1 MPVPPF
7 QLAYTFI
14 TMSPYG
20 ERLPKG
26 SVRLLQLL
34 PHQNRNSRI
43 ECQLITCSM
52 LDSGRTHPYE
62 ALSYVWGS
70 EKNKLSIYIDGIEQS
85 VRANLHH
92 ALSHLRDCFVERV
105 LWIDAIC
112 INQDDNEEKGQ
123 QVQSMAKIYAKAS
136 RVIVWLVDPPDSGDQ
151 SDNGDQ
157 AGGGGRALEAIRAA
171 AAAKHAAAAAEHAA
185 AAAEHAVAEEQ
196 RVDSKL
202 DERER
207 RAILGLLGRKWFQRI
222 WVLQEVA
229 AARHVLIK
237 YGSTEIDGYAFC
249 LGLGVLGPFY
259 KTHPNLQTL
268 IPPIAHLIKDAV
280 FRRRHDRDDTSRP
293 ARFSLNIRPLGELVD
308 MYHTRKATVPL
319 DKVYAL
325 LGMSSDDPAAKIE
338 ANYTSSWE
346 DLLRKLVHFSLSN
359 QMSVS
364 TWDGEEVAVI
374 EAKGYVLGEVSS
386 AGDDVKITWKTAP
399 GHSDAKGEPSSQ
411 FTFQA
416 SAKAIKKGDVVCL
429 LQGASRS
436 TIIRPCD
443 GFSTIIRIAGPPTN
457 RLPKWAHSIMT
468 FPTDLLLVWDWDEFR
483 GESQAGKSYEYF
495 MSSRGVPQ
503 CPRTGCR
510 CQGHLDKAARL
521 WNFGMLLNGMERYEE
536 AVKSFRK
543 AMGVYGTGAAL
554 KNVDNTSPGHGLW
567 REVDKKV
574 LGIMDSPFFKDGG
587 SAMEVKYTEYGR
599 PPLSWAAENG
609 HGAVVELLLA
619 TGKAGVDAKDSD
631 GRTPLLWAA
640 QNGHEAVVKLLLIG
654 KTGVDAKDND
664 GRTPLLWA
672 AQSGHEAV
680 VKLLLATDEIDVD
693 AKDNDGW
700 TPLSWA
706 AQNGHEAV
714 VKLLLATG
722 KVDVDAKDNDGWT
735 PLSWAAQNGHEAV
748 VEQLLATGKV
758 DVGAKD
764 SAYGQ
769 TPLLWAAQN
778 GHEAVVKLLLA
789 TGKVDVNAKDKNYG
803 RMPLSWAAQSGHEAV
818 VKLLLATGKVDVD
831 AKDRNDGQTPL
842 SWAARSGHE
851 AVVKLLLATGK
862 VDINAK
868 DTYYEQ
874 TPLLWAAQNGHDAVV
889 KLLLATSKSNV
900 DAMDKHYGQTPL
912 LWAAEN
918 GHEAVVKLLL
928 ATGKVDVDAKDSA
941 YGQTPLLWAA
951 RNGHEAV
958 VKLLLATSKAGV
970 DAKDNS
976 GQTPLSWAARNGH
989 AAIAKL
995 LE

>member
-554 KNVDNTSPGHGLW
+554 RSVDSTSPGHGLW
-567 REVDKKV
+567 KKVDKKV
-574 LGIMDSPFFKDGG
+574 LGIMDSPFFKDEGA
-587 SAMEVKYTEYGR
+587 AMEAKYIEHGR
-599 PPLSWAAENG
+599 TPLSWAAENG
-609 HGAVVELLLA
+609 H
-619 TGKAGVDAKDSD
+619 
-631 GRTPLLWAA
+631 
-640 QNGHEAVVKLLLIG
+640 EAVVKLLAAG
-654 KTGVDAKDND
+654 KANVEAKDNN
-664 GRTPLLWA
+664 GQTPLWRA
-672 AQSGHEAV
+672 AENGHKAV
-680 VKLLLATDEIDVD
+680 VKLLLATGKVDVD
-693 AKDNDGW
+693 AKDNNGQ
-700 TPLSWA
+700 TPLWRA
-706 AQNGHEAV
+706 AKNGHEAV

-722 KVDVDAKDNDGWT
+722 KVDVDAKDKNGRT
-735 PLSWAAQNGHEAV
+735 PLSRAAE
-748 VEQLLATGKV
+748 
-758 DVGAKD
+758 
-764 SAYGQ
+764 S
-769 TPLLWAAQN
+769 
-778 GHEAVVKLLLA
+778 
-789 TGKVDVNAKDKNYG
+789 G
-803 RMPLSWAAQSGHEAV
+803 RE
-818 VKLLLATGKVDVD
+818 
-831 AKDRNDGQTPL
+831 
-842 SWAARSGHE
+842 
-851 AVVKLLLATGK
+851 
-862 VDINAK
+862 
-868 DTYYEQ
+868 
-874 TPLLWAAQNGHDAVV
+874 AVV
-889 KLLLATSKSNV
+889 KLLLATSK
-900 DAMDKHYGQTPL
+900 
-912 LWAAEN
+912 
-918 GHEAVVKLLL
+918 
-928 ATGKVDVDAKDSA
+928 VDVDAKDNN
-941 YGQTPLLWAA
+941 GWTPLLWAA
-951 RNGHEAV
+951 RNGHEVFVKLLLATGKADVDAKDNNGRTPLSRAAESGREAV
-958 VKLLLATSKAGV
+958 VKLLLTTGKIDV
-970 DAKDNS
+970 EAKDRN
-976 GQTPLSWAARNGH
+976 GWTPLWRAARNGH
-989 AAIAKL
+989 AAVAKL

>member
-1 MPVPPF
+1 MAQAHHPSRPTATDEPV
-7 QLAYTFI
+7 Q
-14 TMSPYG
+14 
-20 ERLPKG
+20 RLRSSTDPKESAALYKDLPED
-26 SVRLLQLL
+26 SVRLLRLL
-34 PHQNRNSRI
+34 PHQDENSPI
-43 ECQLITCSM
+43 ECQLITCSI
-52 LDSGRTHPYE
+52 LGSGRTHPYE

-70 EKNKLSIYIDGIEQS
+70 ERDKLSIYIDGVEQF
-85 VRANLHH
+85 VRANLHY
-92 ALSHLRDCFVERV
+92 ALSHLRDYFVERV

-112 INQDDNEEKGQ
+112 INQDDNEERGQ
-123 QVQSMAKIYAKAS
+123 QVQSMAKIYAKAN
-136 RVIVWLVDPPDSGDQ
+136 RVIVWLVDPLKNAPDEGDPVADDRM
-151 SDNGDQ
+151 DNGDQ
-157 AGGGGRALEAIRAA
+157 ALEAIRAA
-171 AAAKHAAAAAEHAA
+171 A
-185 AAAEHAVAEEQ
+185 EEQ
-196 RVDSKL
+196 RVDSTMDQKIVL
-202 DERER
+202 
-207 RAILGLLGRKWFQRI
+207 ALLGREWFQRI
-222 WVLQEVA
+222 WALQDVA
-229 AARHVLIK
+229 AARDILIK
-237 YGSTEIDGYAFC
+237 SGSTEVDGYAFC
-249 LGLGVLGPFY
+249 EGLNVLKPFE
-259 KTHPNLQTL
+259 TRPDLQAL
-268 IPPIAHLIKDAV
+268 IPPITYLIKGAI
-280 FRRRHDRDDTSRP
+280 FRRRHDKNDTSRRNRNGTNRP
-293 ARFSLNIRPLGELVD
+293 DGFSLNIRPLGELVD
-308 MYHTRKATVPL
+308 MYHTRLATIPL

-325 LGMSSDDPAAKIE
+325 LGMSSDNPGIKV
-338 ANYTSSWE
+338 NYGSSWKTLFHE
-346 DLLRKLVHFSLSN
+346 LINFTLSN
-359 QMSVS
+359 AVSVS
-364 TWDGEEVAVI
+364 TWDAEEVAVV
-374 EAKGYVLGEVSS
+374 EANGYVLGEVSA
-386 AGDDVKITWKTAP
+386 AGNNVEITWKTAP
-399 GHSDAKGEPSSQ
+399 GHPDTEVEPRSR
-411 FTFQA
+411 FAFQA
-416 SAKAIKKGDVVCL
+416 SAKAIKEGDIVCL
-429 LQGASRS
+429 LRGAPRS

-457 RLPKWAHSIMT
+457 HLPKWSHSITT

-483 GESQAGKSYEYF
+483 RKSQAGKSYEYF

-503 CPRTGCR
+503 CPKTGCR